1 MLPGFTKGEMISNG
15 TRGPKPNRSIWGGAT
30 WSYKPPK
37 SSHVTKTTVEFQS
50 GPCMIAFKT
59 WTVQFS
65 PLQILAGGCSETS
78 APSEKTQLIAGR
90 FPVCASVMIC
100 SFGTKSAA
108 QYSLLRNMF
117 IDPPPVT

>member
-1 MLPGFTKGEMISNG
+1 MAHVD
-15 TRGPKPNRSIWGGAT
+15 PNQTDRSGAGAT

-37 SSHVTKTTVEFQS
+37 SSHVTKTTVESQS

-78 APSEKTQLIAGR
+78 SPSEKIQLIAGSL
-90 FPVCASVMIC
+90 PVWASVMIC
-100 SFGTKSAA
+100 SFGTKSSA
-108 QYSLLRNMF
+108 QYSLLRSMF
-117 IDPPPVT
+117 MDPPPET